1 MANYNKSFNF
11 TNGIQV
17 DTDKFVVN
25 PAGLVGVGTT
35 TPESYLDVYG
45 GSNIRG
51 DLTITGVT
59 SSKHNFTT
67 GVSTF
72 SDVDIGS
79 GIRIEASSGIITAS
93 KFYGD
98 GGTLSNVFAVSTSG
112 WFFEAGSPGVAYT
125 TSKVGIGTTNSDTFL
140 QIGGLGVDS
149 NSEIRFGKRVSATET
164 TLPAIAQVTS
174 DGSDNSLGLS
184 ARSPA
189 GKILFY
195 SGSGNWG
202 GGSNAER
209 LRITHLGL
217 VGIGSTVPTD
227 ILDVKGTTKTT
238 NLNVTGV
245 ATITGTSTF
254 LGSVGIGTTN
264 ITGAASTFNTSILNT
279 GIVTASSI
287 TANIFYGPITG
298 DVIGA
303 VSGNVTGEVNS
314 AKFDTNST
322 GILVSG
328 IATFSSSI
336 DANGSLDVDGHTELD
351 AVNVS
356 GLSTFTEN
364 IQLVKDS
371 DSVIA
376 VGKSA
381 NINGYGAQLRYGYTS
396 GSFKHSDGESLDLVN
411 YSPGS
416 FNFISNP
423 DLVTGNK
430 DFQWIRG
437 AASVPLMT
445 LTGIGGSLG
454 IGVTMPDAKLHVSGI
469 STFDGAVYTTGNL
482 TVGTSA
488 TIYSNGNIDL
498 GSGFLTGSI
507 KSDIFSP
514 DGNTILYRGTGIG
527 TGAMWSGNVNVS
539 PFAGISTFRS
549 IRAFRLGINTDP
561 ESGIPS
567 LVKIDTLAVGRG
579 PLVCVPYGN
588 NYLGIGTDVNYNG
601 SQSTRAVVTVYVKD
615 SAVIEDRVGIGT
627 TVPLAALD
635 VGLGGTTGNRF
646 MIPPKVDNTGRA
658 ALTEKV
664 AGALIYNTQTN
675 KLNVYNGTA
684 WREVTDG
691 AV

>member
-35 TPESYLDVYG
+35 TPASYLDVYG

-51 DLTITGVT
+51 NSTVSGVT
-59 SSKHNFTT
+59 SSKHNYIT

-98 GGTLSNVFAVSTSG
+98 GSTLSGVYAVSTSG
-112 WFFEAGSPGVAYT
+112 WFFQAGSPGIAYT

-149 NSEIRFGKRVSATET
+149 NSEIRFGKRVSAVET

-174 DGSDNSLGLS
+174 DGTENSLGLA

-195 SGSGNWG
+195 TGSGSWG

-209 LRITHLGL
+209 LRISDTGL

-227 ILDVKGTTKTT
+227 RLDVNGTTKTI

-245 ATITGTSTF
+245 ATISSS
-254 LGSVGIGTTN
+254 L
-264 ITGAASTFNTSILNT
+264 TGAGATFSSDLYAANISA
-279 GIVTASSI
+279 ASSI
-287 TANIFYGPITG
+287 TANRFYGPITG
-298 DVIGA
+298 DVTGDLT
-303 VSGNVTGEVNS
+303 GDVTGEVNA
-314 AKFDTNST
+314 AKFDTNAT

-328 IATFSSSI
+328 IATFSNNI
-336 DANGSLDVDGHTELD
+336 DADANLDVDGDTELD
-351 AVNVS
+351 ALNVS
-356 GLSTFTEN
+356 GLATFAQN
-364 IQLVKDS
+364 IQLVKSS
-371 DSVIA
+371 DAVIA

-381 NINGYGAQLRYGYTS
+381 SITGYSAHLRYGFS
-396 GSFKHSDGESLDLVN
+396 GGSFKYSDGESLDLVN

-423 DLVTGNK
+423 DLVAGNK

-437 AASVPLMT
+437 AASAPLMT

-454 IGVTMPDAKLHVSGI
+454 IGVTLPAATLHVSGI
-469 STFDGAVYTTGNL
+469 STFDGAVYTSGSV
-482 TVGTSA
+482 TVGGGTTLHS
-488 TIYSNGNIDL
+488 TGNIDIASNAFL
-498 GSGFLTGSI
+498 NGYLKGDVFSPEGTKILYSGTGSGTDALLTTNV
-507 KSDIFSP
+507 FSNL
-514 DGNTILYRGTGIG
+514 G
-527 TGAMWSGNVNVS
+527 V
-539 PFAGISTFRS
+539 STFTRVQTE
-549 IRAFRLGINTDP
+549 RLGINTDP
-561 ESGIPS
+561 GIGNTCT
-567 LVKIDTLAVGRG
+567 LKIDTEAF
-579 PLVCVPYGN
+579 PNSPPIAYVPEGV
-588 NYLGIGTDVNYNG
+588 NYLGIATDVNYNG
-601 SQSTRAVVTVYVKD
+601 SPATRAIVNVYVGNSAAVKD
-615 SAVIEDRVGIGT
+615 RFGIGT
-627 TVPLAALD
+627 TVPLSALD
-635 VGLGGTTGNRF
+635 VGTGGTTGNRF
-646 MIPPKVDNTGRA
+646 MIPPKVDNAGRA

-664 AGALIYNTQTN
+664 AGALVYNTQTN
-675 KLNVYNGTA
+675 KLNFYNGSS
-684 WREVTDG
+684 WEVVTSS
-691 AV
+691 

>member
-35 TPESYLDVYG
+35 TPASYLDVYG

-51 DLTITGVT
+51 NSTVAGVT
-59 SSKHNFTT
+59 SSKHNYVT

-98 GGTLSNVFAVSTSG
+98 GSTLSNVFAVSASG
-112 WFFEAGSPGVAYT
+112 WYFESGSPGVAYT
-125 TSKVGIGTTNSDTFL
+125 TSKVGIGTTNSETFL

-149 NSEIRFGKRVSATET
+149 NSELRFGKRVSATET

-174 DGSDNSLGLS
+174 DGTENSLGLA

-195 SGSGNWG
+195 TGSGSWG
-202 GGSNAER
+202 DGSNAER
-209 LRITHLGL
+209 LRITNTGL

-227 ILDVKGTTKTT
+227 RLDVKGTTKTT

-245 ATITGTSTF
+245 ATITGT
-254 LGSVGIGTTN
+254 L
-264 ITGAASTFNTSILNT
+264 TGAGATFSGDLYAANISAASS
-279 GIVTASSI
+279 VTA
-287 TANIFYGPITG
+287 TTFYGAIAGNT
-298 DVIGA
+298 
-303 VSGNVTGEVNS
+303 SGNVTGDVTGEVTA
-314 AKFDTNST
+314 AKFETNST
-322 GILVSG
+322 GINVTG
-328 IATFSSSI
+328 IATFSSAI

-351 AVNVS
+351 AVNVA
-356 GLSTFTEN
+356 GLATFAQD
-364 IQLVKDS
+364 IQLVKSS
-371 DSVIA
+371 DAVIA

-381 NINGYGAQLRYGYTS
+381 SITGYSAHLRYGYTS
-396 GSFKHSDGESLDLVN
+396 GSFKYSDAESLDLVN

-423 DLVTGNK
+423 DLVTGSK

-437 AASVPLMT
+437 SSATPLMT

-454 IGVTMPDAKLHVSGI
+454 IGVTIPAATLHVSGI
-469 STFDGAVYTTGNL
+469 STFDGAVYSSGNV
-482 TVGTSA
+482 TVGGA
-488 TIYSNGNIDL
+488 TTLYSNGNINV
-498 GSGFLTGSI
+498 GSSGFLNGSV
-507 KSDIFSP
+507 KGDIFSP
-514 DGNTILYRGTGIG
+514 DGTKLFYSG
-527 TGAMWSGNVNVS
+527 TGAGTNALVSSNVFSNL
-539 PFAGISTFRS
+539 GISTFTR
-549 IRAFRLGINTDP
+549 IQTTRLGINTDP
-561 ESGIPS
+561 GIGNTCTF
-567 LVKIDTLAVGRG
+567 KIDNDPNAG
-579 PLVCVPYGN
+579 PIAYIPEGT
-588 NYLGIGTDVNYNG
+588 NYIGIGTDVNYYG
-601 SQSTRAVVTVYVKD
+601 SQSTRALLSVYVEK
-615 SAVIEDRVGIGT
+615 SAAIEDRVGIGT

-646 MIPPKVDNTGRA
+646 MIPPKVDNAGRA
-658 ALTEKV
+658 ALSEKV

-675 KLNVYNGTA
+675 KLNVYNGSA

>member
-35 TPESYLDVYG
+35 TPASYLDVYG

-51 DLTITGVT
+51 RLTVTGVT
-59 SSKHNFTT
+59 SSKHNYIT

-125 TSKVGIGTTNSDTFL
+125 TSKVGIGTTNSETFL

-174 DGSDNSLGLS
+174 DGTENSLGLA

-195 SGSGNWG
+195 TGSGSWG

-209 LRITHLGL
+209 LRITNTGL

-245 ATITGTSTF
+245 ATITGTLT
-254 LGSVGIGTTN
+254 GIASVGV
-264 ITGAASTFNTSILNT
+264 GATFGSDLYASSISA
-279 GIVTASSI
+279 ASSI
-287 TANIFYGPITG
+287 TAARFYGPITG
-298 DVIGA
+298 DVTGA

-336 DANGSLDVDGHTELD
+336 DADANLDVDGDTELD
-351 AVNVS
+351 ALNVS
-356 GLSTFTEN
+356 GLATFAQN
-364 IQLVKDS
+364 IQLVKSS
-371 DSVIA
+371 DAVIA

-381 NINGYGAQLRYGYTS
+381 SITGYSAHLRYGFS
-396 GSFKHSDGESLDLVN
+396 GGSFKYSDGESLDLVN

-423 DLVTGNK
+423 DLVAGNK

-437 AASVPLMT
+437 SSAVPLMT

-454 IGVTMPDAKLHVSGI
+454 IGVTIPAARLHVAGI
-469 STFDGAVYTTGNL
+469 STFDGAVYTTGNV
-482 TVGTSA
+482 TVGGAA
-488 TIYSNGNIDL
+488 TIYSNGNMDL
-498 GSGFLTGSI
+498 GSSGFLSGSI

-514 DGNTILYRGTGIG
+514 DGDRILYRGVGVG
-527 TGAMWSGNVNVS
+527 TGAMWSGNVNVT
-539 PFAGISTFRS
+539 PFSGISTFSR

-561 ESGIPS
+561 GLGIPS
-567 LVKIDTLAVGRG
+567 LVKIDTLAFDDA
-579 PLVCVPYGN
+579 PPIAYVPYGS

-601 SQSTRAVVTVYVKD
+601 SQSTRAIVTVYVED
-615 SAVIEDRVGIGT
+615 SAAIEDRVGIGT

-646 MIPPKVDNTGRA
+646 MIPPKVDNAGRA

-675 KLNVYNGTA
+675 KLNVYNGSA
-684 WREVTDG
+684 WREVTDS
-691 AV
+691 AI

>member
-35 TPESYLDVYG
+35 TPASYLDVYG

-51 DLTITGVT
+51 NSTVAGVT
-59 SSKHNFTT
+59 SSKHNYVT

-72 SDVDIGS
+72 SDVDIAS

-125 TSKVGIGTTNSDTFL
+125 TSKVGIGTTNSETFL

-174 DGSDNSLGLS
+174 DGTENSLGLS

-195 SGSGNWG
+195 TGSGSWG

-209 LRITHLGL
+209 LRITNTGL
-217 VGIGSTVPTD
+217 VGIGITVPTD
-227 ILDVKGTTKTT
+227 ILHVNGTIKTT

-245 ATITGTSTF
+245 ATITST
-254 LGSVGIGTTN
+254 L
-264 ITGAASTFNTSILNT
+264 TGAGATFSGDLYAANISAASSVTATTFYGAIAGNTS
-279 GIVTASSI
+279 GDV
-287 TANIFYGPITG
+287 TG
-298 DVIGA
+298 DI
-303 VSGNVTGEVNS
+303 TGEVTA
-314 AKFDTNST
+314 AKFETNST
-322 GILVSG
+322 GINVTG
-328 IATFSSSI
+328 IATFSSAI

-351 AVNVS
+351 AVNVA
-356 GLSTFTEN
+356 GLATFAQD
-364 IQLVKDS
+364 IQLVKSS
-371 DSVIA
+371 DAVIA

-381 NINGYGAQLRYGYTS
+381 SITGYSAHLRYGYTS
-396 GSFKHSDGESLDLVN
+396 GSFKYSDAESLDLVN

-423 DLVTGNK
+423 DLVTGSK

-437 AASVPLMT
+437 AASAPLMT

-454 IGVTMPDAKLHVSGI
+454 IGVTIPDARLHVAGI
-469 STFDGAVYTTGNL
+469 STFEGAVYTSGNL
-482 TVGTSA
+482 TVGSA
-488 TIYSNGNIDL
+488 TTIYSNGNIDL
-498 GSGFLTGSI
+498 GPSGFLSGAI

-514 DGNTILYRGTGIG
+514 DGDTILYRGIGIG
-527 TGAMWSGNVNVS
+527 TGAMWSGNVNVT
-539 PFAGISTFRS
+539 PFSGISTFSR

-561 ESGIPS
+561 GLGIPS
-567 LVKIDTLAVGRG
+567 LVKINTLAFDDA
-579 PLVCVPYGN
+579 PPIAYVPYGS
-588 NYLGIGTDVNYNG
+588 NYLGIATDVDYSG
-601 SQSTRAVVTVYVKD
+601 SPSTRAIVNVYVGN
-615 SAVIEDRVGIGT
+615 SAAIEDRVGIGT

-646 MIPPKVDNTGRA
+646 MIPPKVDNAGRA
-658 ALTEKV
+658 ALSEKV